1 MKNTSFSILTTILLV
16 ALTACK
22 KQGEVTFYI
31 TNVSKYTAA
40 DSLRIYVN
48 GERLISQGFHYS
60 VVVPNYDIFKFNFDK
75 EINTIKVVET
85 VHKVEK
91 IDTFSIK
98 NDKFIFISF
107 NESKRDLPPGDT
119 IRRIIGIYKRKDFTK
134 VY

>member
-1 MKNTSFSILTTILLV
+1 MKTTSFNILTAVLLLV
-16 ALTACK
+16 LTACK
-22 KQGEVTFYI
+22 KNGEVTFYI
-31 TNVSKYTAA
+31 TNVSEYTTA
-40 DSLRIYVN
+40 DSLKIYIN
-48 GERLISQGFHYS
+48 GEQLISQGFHYS

-107 NESKRDLPPGDT
+107 NPPGDT
-119 IRRIIGIYKRKDFTK
+119 IRRIIGINKRKDFTK